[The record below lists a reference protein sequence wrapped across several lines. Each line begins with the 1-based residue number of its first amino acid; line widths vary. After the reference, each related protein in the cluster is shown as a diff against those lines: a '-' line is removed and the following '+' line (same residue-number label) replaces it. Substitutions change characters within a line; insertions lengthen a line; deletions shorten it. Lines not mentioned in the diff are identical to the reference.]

1 MTNKNKSLPSQPN
14 PYHKDNIL
22 DPFGRRTHRAKET
35 TLEQSFVSTD
45 ISPLLWKA
53 PVSWYYLIV

>member
-22 DPFGRRTHRAKET
+22 DPFGRHRAKET
-35 TLEQSFVSTD
+35 TF
-45 ISPLLWKA
+45 SPYFYTLR
-53 PVSWYYLIV
+53 

>member
-35 TLEQSFVSTD
+35 TF
-45 ISPLLWKA
+45 SPYFYTLR
-53 PVSWYYLIV
+53 